1 METTARIG
9 ATLVI
14 KGELRAQE
22 DVAIAGRIEG
32 SIHVSGHSVTVHSG
46 GHVAADIH
54 ARQIIVAGRVTG
66 KLKADE
72 RIELRETA
80 NIDGDVSAPRIS
92 IADGAEVHGR
102 IDMPAIA
109 KPALSLAS

>member
-9 ATLVI
+9 VTLVI

-22 DVAIAGRIEG
+22 DIAIAGRVEG
-32 SIHVSGHSVTVHSG
+32 SIYVKGHTVTVQSG
-46 GHVAADIH
+46 GHVAANIH

-66 KLKADE
+66 KLKADD

-102 IDMPAIA
+102 IDMPAVE
-109 KPALSLAS
+109 KLALSLAS

>member
-22 DVAIAGRIEG
+22 DVAIAGRVEG
-32 SIHVSGHSVTVHSG
+32 SVHVSGHTVTVQPG
-46 GHVAADIH
+46 GHVAADIN

-66 KLKADE
+66 ILIADE

-80 NIDGDVSAPRIS
+80 NIEGDMAAPRIS

-102 IDMPAIA
+102 IDMPAT
-109 KPALSLAS
+109 KKQALSLAS

>member
-22 DVAIAGRIEG
+22 DVAIAGRVEG
-32 SIHVSGHSVTVHSG
+32 SIHVVGHSVTVQSG

-54 ARQIIVAGRVTG
+54 ARQIIVAGKVSG
-66 KLKADE
+66 MLIAEE
-72 RIELRETA
+72 RIQLRETA
-80 NIDGDVSAPRIS
+80 IVDGDLSAPRIA

-102 IDMPAIA
+102 IDMPAVE

>member
-22 DVAIAGRIEG
+22 DVAIAGRVEG
-32 SIHVSGHSVTVHSG
+32 SVHVAGHTVSVQPG
-46 GHVAADIH
+46 GHVAADIN
-54 ARQIIVAGRVTG
+54 ARQIIVSGRVTG
-66 KLKADE
+66 LLIADE

-80 NIDGDVSAPRIS
+80 NVEGDLSAPRIV

-102 IDMPAIA
+102 IDMPAA
-109 KPALSLAS
+109 KKSVLSLAS

>member
-14 KGELRAQE
+14 KGEVRAQE
-22 DVAIAGRIEG
+22 DVAIAGRVEG
-32 SIHVSGHSVTVHSG
+32 SVHVSGYTVTVQPG
-46 GHVAADIH
+46 GHVAADIN
-54 ARQIIVAGRVTG
+54 ARQIVVSGRVTG
-66 KLKADE
+66 LLIADE

-80 NIDGDVSAPRIS
+80 HIEGDLAAPRIV

-102 IDMPAIA
+102 IDMPAVQR
-109 KPALSLAS
+109 PALSLAS

>member
-22 DVAIAGRIEG
+22 DIAIAGRVEG
-32 SIHVSGHSVTVHSG
+32 SVHVNGHTVTVLPG
-46 GHVAADIH
+46 GHVAADIN
-54 ARQIIVAGRVTG
+54 ARQIIVSGRITG
-66 KLKADE
+66 LLIADE

-80 NIDGDVSAPRIS
+80 NIEGDLSAPRIM

-102 IDMPAIA
+102 IDMPAA
-109 KPALSLAS
+109 QRPALSLAS

>member
-22 DVAIAGRIEG
+22 DVAIAGRVEG
-32 SIHVSGHSVTVHSG
+32 SVHVTGHTVTVQPG
-46 GHVAADIH
+46 GHVAADIN
-54 ARQIIVAGRVTG
+54 ARQIIVAGRVSG
-66 KLKADE
+66 LLIADD

-80 NIDGDVSAPRIS
+80 NIEGDMSAPRIV
-92 IADGAEVHGR
+92 IAEGAEVHGR
-102 IDMPAIA
+102 IDMPAA
-109 KPALSLAS
+109 ERPALSLAS

>member
-22 DVAIAGRIEG
+22 DVAIAGRVEG
-32 SIHVSGHSVTVHSG
+32 SIHVAGYSVTVQSG
-46 GHVAADIH
+46 GHVSADIH
-54 ARQIIVAGRVTG
+54 ARQIIVAGTVTG
-66 KLKADE
+66 SLKADE
-72 RIELRETA
+72 RIQLRETA
-80 NIDGDVSAPRIS
+80 NIEGDLSAPRIA

-102 IDMPAIA
+102 IDMPAVE
-109 KPALSLAS
+109 KPKLSLAS